1 MRCRESL
8 DVVFDSSSYRY
19 QIIVECFESL
29 FSTPFKTWFPVVLS
43 AIALALPTGLYM
55 TASNV
60 KFFSFFLQQPPELT
74 VFLAKDIEQS
84 TASLVQ
90 QKISELNTV
99 QSAKLISADEALV
112 DFQQLTGLHTVANYL
127 QENPFSTLVIVQP
140 DKSRASLEAF
150 QDLSA
155 KLYQLDYVDL
165 VQFDQ
170 EWTAKLFSLRK
181 LASSFGQ
188 TAVGLLLIIAVVL
201 ICFFGRWRV
210 SDRTDEIKLLSLIG
224 ANSSFISRPF
234 IYSAAFQAVLIVLI
248 AFGFVEGFRA
258 VNQQTVA
265 DLTSLYGINSVTEG
279 IVWQD
284 WAFILAAV
292 LVINV
297 AATKIA
303 IMFSLLKLEKEMLR

>member
-8 DVVFDSSSYRY
+8 DVVLDSSSYRY

-29 FSTPFKTWFPVVLS
+29 FSTPLSTWFPVVLS

-55 TASNV
+55 TASHV

-74 VFLAKDIEQS
+74 VFLSKDIEQQ
-84 TASLVQ
+84 TANLVQ
-90 QKISELNTV
+90 QKITELNSV

-140 DKSRASLEAF
+140 DRSHASLEAF
-150 QDLSA
+150 QELSA

-170 EWTAKLFSLRK
+170 EWTAKLFLLRK
-181 LASSFGQ
+181 LSSTLGQ
-188 TAVGLLLIIAVVL
+188 TTIGLLLIIAVAL

-210 SDRTDEIKLLSLIG
+210 THRTDEIKLLSLIG
-224 ANSSFISRPF
+224 ANSSLISRTS
-234 IYSAAFQAVLIVLI
+234 IYSAVFQAFLIVLI
-248 AFGFVEGFRA
+248 TFGIVEGFRA
-258 VNQQTVA
+258 VNQQSVA
-265 DLTSLYGINSVTEG
+265 DLVSLYGINPATEG
-279 IVWQD
+279 VMWQVW
-284 WAFILAAV
+284 AIILAAV

-303 IMFSLLKLEKEMLR
+303 VMFSLLKLEKEMLQ

>member
-1 MRCRESL
+1 M
-8 DVVFDSSSYRY
+8 FDSSSYRY
-19 QIIVECFESL
+19 QIIFECFESL
-29 FSTPFKTWFPVVLS
+29 FSTPLKTWFPVVLS

-55 TASNV
+55 TASSV
-60 KFFSFFLQQPPELT
+60 KFFSFFLLQPPEIT
-74 VFLAKDIEQS
+74 VFLAKDVEQS
-84 TASLVQ
+84 TAQLIQ

-127 QENPFSTLVIVQP
+127 PENPFSTLVIVQP
-140 DKSRASLEAF
+140 DKSRTSIEAF
-150 QDLSA
+150 QELSA

-181 LASSFGQ
+181 LASSFSQ
-188 TAVGLLLIIAVVL
+188 TIIGLLLIIAVFL

-210 SDRTDEIKLLSLIG
+210 NDRNDEIKLLSLIG

-234 IYSAAFQAVLIVLI
+234 IYSATFQAVLIVLI

-258 VNQQTVA
+258 VNQQSVA
-265 DLTSLYGINSVTEG
+265 DLASLYGISSATEG

-303 IMFSLLKLEKEMLR
+303 VMFSLLKLEKEML